1 MSTNNDKPLMSIEEF
16 CNELDI
22 GKNVA
27 YQLLNSHTIDAFR
40 IGRVWKIPREN
51 VKEFIKK
58 QAANKAEV
66 PVIPNQNIPWSIK
79 GIRTKSKNN

>member
-1 MSTNNDKPLMSIEEF
+1 MEGQKPLMSIEEF
-16 CNELDI
+16 CDELDI

-27 YQLLNSHTIDAFR
+27 YQLLNSRAIEAFR

-51 VKEFIKK
+51 VKKFISE

-66 PVIPNQNIPWSIK
+66 PVVPSQNAPWSIK
-79 GIRTKSKNN
+79 GIRTRSKL